1 MSLREYFESDL
12 DYFAWKLENSSENGT
27 YFEYNGNTYILRR
40 TLSEHS
46 RTYVRNESQFNKW
59 CEKHFS
65 EEELRPASTKRD
77 ESLIMSKC
85 PELSKEQASLLDFSL
100 SLGAYQKYR
109 ITNMTFF
116 NMFYVSKNNQ
126 EIAYGCLP
134 ICDYN
139 KFHTNLMQWIEFA
152 IDYLDK

>member
-12 DYFAWKLENSSENGT
+12 DYFAWKLEHSSENGT
-27 YFEYNGNTYILRR
+27 YFEHNGNTYILRR
-40 TLSEHS
+40 TVSEHS

-65 EEELRPASTKRD
+65 EEELRPASTKRG

-100 SLGAYQKYR
+100 SLGAYQKY
-109 ITNMTFF
+109 
-116 NMFYVSKNNQ
+116 
-126 EIAYGCLP
+126 
-134 ICDYN
+134 
-139 KFHTNLMQWIEFA
+139 
-152 IDYLDK
+152 